1 MHGNDESEEMSE
13 MEQQVM
19 ALTGLLEEGL
29 VSQEKY
35 DILVVK
41 ILSGEMPDLL
51 GDSEETMQGHGDD
64 DDYDDRSMASRSSS
78 LFNVHDG
85 PIDELSSDEEDE
97 NLKNNIVMSNMG
109 FSALYKQNSLVE
121 LRDNPSEVNPQ
132 GAPLPPLPPPS
143 SHSPD
148 SSVRGSSQ
156 NAVRKQLNMVMMGA
170 KPKNA
175 KKKQLASTANT
186 EAKVEDTKSKS
197 NAKRGFF
204 RQASSFEAAKYNPSL
219 AAGLKKNQFDVI
231 MIDGNE
237 FPPPA
242 DPPPAGDIP
251 LPPPLQLPSRGSG
264 GGRIPPVL
272 ESAPGLEDVEKSKSI
287 ERISQAQ
294 ETKERPTL
302 ESKERSTLETK
313 ERPAQETMRA
323 SGVRE
328 SERDTNRETSVTS
341 MTSLSLDESY
351 KNKQFA
357 MKPELLSAAL
367 KKRSQ
372 WTLNRHDSNEFY
384 S

>member
-13 MEQQVM
+13 MEQQVV

-41 ILSGEMPDLL
+41 IMSGEMPDLL
-51 GDSEETMQGHGDD
+51 GDSEDTMQGEND
-64 DDYDDRSMASRSSS
+64 DDYDDRSIESRSSS

-121 LRDNPSEVNPQ
+121 VRDNPSEVNPQ
-132 GAPLPPLPPPS
+132 GVPLPPLPPPS
-143 SHSPD
+143 HST
-148 SSVRGSSQ
+148 GSSGGDGGSSH
-156 NAVRKQLNMVMMGA
+156 NAVRKHLNMVMMGG

-175 KKKQLASTANT
+175 KKKQLASSTST
-186 EAKVEDTKSKS
+186 EAGAEDSKAKSS
-197 NAKRGFF
+197 AKRGFF
-204 RQASSFEAAKYNPSL
+204 RQTSSFEAAKYNPSL

-242 DPPPAGDIP
+242 DPPAAGDIP
-251 LPPPLQLPSRGSG
+251 PPPPLQLPTRGAG
-264 GGRIPPVL
+264 GGRIPPLL
-272 ESAPGLEDVEKSKSI
+272 ESEPHHEDVDKSNPK
-287 ERISQAQ
+287 ERLSQ
-294 ETKERPTL
+294 ERPT
-302 ESKERSTLETK
+302 
-313 ERPAQETMRA
+313 QETVQTGGA
-323 SGVRE
+323 RE
-328 SERDTNRETSVTS
+328 SSFQSEATEQTERETNDRDTSVTS
-341 MTSLSLDESY
+341 MTSLSQLDTSY

-384 S
+384 N